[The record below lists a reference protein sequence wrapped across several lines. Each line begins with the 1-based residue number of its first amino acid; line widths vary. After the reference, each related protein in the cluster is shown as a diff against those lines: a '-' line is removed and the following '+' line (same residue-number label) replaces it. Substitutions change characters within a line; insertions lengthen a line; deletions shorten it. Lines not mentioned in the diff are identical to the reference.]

1 MKSAILYD
9 IDELTKR
16 CEALADKAYLKNT
29 LALIPTDWKMIGV
42 RTANIRK
49 LASEYAVR
57 INRKEDFDELIAYLD
72 EAFDRKNLT
81 LVALGFEILNK
92 RSKFLERKV
101 LENIKMWVPLVSDWA
116 VADGMSISITG
127 SLLEKNLISLNDLS
141 FLKDH
146 PNIFGRRIYITS
158 MVLPIRK
165 DTSDINLFLSEIK
178 HFIPDKN
185 KYIYKAVSW
194 VLREG
199 TKKFK
204 TQISAFLE
212 WHSEKLHS
220 SVVREVRNKIET
232 GKKYG

>member
-1 MKSAILYD
+1 MKSVILFD

-16 CEALADKAYLKNT
+16 CEALSDEAYLKNS

-49 LASEYAVR
+49 LASEYASK
-57 INRKEDFDELIAYLD
+57 INRKEDFDELIKFLD
-72 EAFDRKNLT
+72 EAFKRKNLT

-92 RSKFLERKV
+92 GSKFLERKV
-101 LENIKMWVPLVSDWA
+101 LENVKRWVPLVSDWA
-116 VADGMSISITG
+116 VADGLSLVITG
-127 SLLEKNLISLNDLS
+127 KLLLDNRITLADLS
-141 FLKDH
+141 FLKIH

-165 DTSDINLFLSEIK
+165 DNCDINLFLSETEN
-178 HFIPDKN
+178 FVRDKN

-204 TQISAFLE
+204 TQIFAFLE
-212 WHSEKLHS
+212 QYSEALNS

-232 GKKYG
+232 GKKSG